1 MAVSEFITQH
11 EPTIRLGIFTLVFAV
26 MALWEWVAPRRARSV
41 PRAARWP
48 SNLGLLAVNALVA
61 RVALPMAAV
70 GVATAVEARGGG
82 LLPLLGLPGWAQ
94 FLVALV
100 VLDLVI
106 YLQHVLFHASPVLWR
121 LHRMHHADTD
131 VDATNG
137 LRFHTLEILLS
148 MLLKMAVVWALGP
161 PAAAVVVFEV
171 LLNALAVFNHSN
183 VALPKGVDRWLRLL
197 VVTPDMHRVHH
208 SWHAEE
214 HNSNYGFNL
223 TVWDRLFRT
232 YRAQPKDGHQG
243 MMLGLPE
250 FRASEWRRLDRMLVQ
265 PFVRDRS

>member
-1 MAVSEFITQH
+1 MPFSEFITQH
-11 EPTIRLGIFTLVFAV
+11 EPTIRLGVFTLVFAV
-26 MALWEWVAPRRARSV
+26 MALWEWVSPRRARSV
-41 PRAARWP
+41 PRSARWP
-48 SNLGLLAVNALVA
+48 SNLGLLAVNAMVA
-61 RVALPMAAV
+61 RVVVPMAAV
-70 GVATAVEARGGG
+70 GVASAVEARGGG

-106 YLQHVLFHASPVLWR
+106 YLQHVLFHASPMLWR

-148 MLLKMAVVWALGP
+148 MLLKMAVVWMLGP

-183 VALPKGVDRWLRLL
+183 VALPAGVERRLRLL

-223 TVWDRLFRT
+223 TLWDRLFRT
-232 YRAQPKDGHQG
+232 YRAEPKDGHQG
-243 MMLGLPE
+243 MTLGLPE
-250 FRASEWRRLDRMLVQ
+250 FRAPEWRRLDRMLVQ
-265 PFVRDRS
+265 PFLPAKP